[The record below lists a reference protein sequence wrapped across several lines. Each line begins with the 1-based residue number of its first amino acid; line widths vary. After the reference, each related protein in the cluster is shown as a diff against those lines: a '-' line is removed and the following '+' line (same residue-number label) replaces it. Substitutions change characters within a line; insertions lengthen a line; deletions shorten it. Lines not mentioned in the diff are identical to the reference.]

1 MKDNL
6 QDLIQ
11 HTHGLGNIDLIKIVG
26 TQTSTEMFAVAE
38 DKSVIVSGSFK
49 NPISDFDGTFGM
61 PNLGKLKTILG
72 FDEYDDSSIINVT
85 RQSNGTDPSVPS
97 AIHFETKTKDFI
109 NDYRLMAK
117 AVVDDKVKTVSFKG
131 ATWNVEFEPTISGIM
146 RLKKQ
151 AQANSEEGHFA
162 MQTVNG
168 DLRILFGD
176 PSTHS
181 GNFVFYPQV
190 TGKLA
195 KAWLWPV
202 KVFLAIMDLPGDKIV
217 RISDQGATEITVD
230 SGLASYQYLLPAQV
244 K

>member
-26 TQTSTEMFAVAE
+26 TQISTEMYAVSE
-38 DKSVIVSGSFK
+38 DKSVLLFGNFK
-49 NPISDFDGTFGM
+49 NPISEFDGTFGM

-72 FDEYDDSSIINVT
+72 FDEYDNSSIINVT

-109 NDYRLMAK
+109 NDYRLMSK
-117 AVVDDKVKTVSFKG
+117 AIIEEKVKPPTFKG
-131 ATWNVEFEPTISGIM
+131 AQWNLEFEPTIAGIL

-151 AQANSEEGHFA
+151 AQANSEEQNFV
-162 MQTVNG
+162 TKTDNG
-168 DLRILFGD
+168 DLKIYFGD

-181 GNFVFYPQV
+181 GNFVFQPNI
-190 TGKLA
+190 TGTLSRQ
-195 KAWLWPV
+195 WQWPV
-202 KVFLAIMDLPGDKIV
+202 KVFLALMDLLGDKIV
-217 RISDQGATEITVD
+217 RISDQGVAEITVD
-230 SGLASYQYLLPAQV
+230 SGIATYQYLLPAQV

>member
-11 HTHGLGNIDLIKIVG
+11 HTNGLGNVDLIKIVG
-26 TQTSTEMFAVAE
+26 TQTSTEMYAVTE
-38 DKSVIVSGSFK
+38 DKSVFLFGNFK
-49 NPISDFDGTFGM
+49 NPITEFEGTFGM

-85 RQSNGTDPSVPS
+85 RQSNVPS
-97 AIHFETKTKDFI
+97 AIHFETKNKDFI

-117 AVVDDKVKTVSFKG
+117 AIIEEKIKGPSFKG
-131 ATWNVEFEPTISGIM
+131 AIWNVEFEPTIAGIM

-151 AQANSEEGHFA
+151 SQAHSEETHFA

-168 DLRILFGD
+168 DLRISFGD

-181 GNFVFYPQV
+181 GNFVFYPQI

-202 KVFLAIMDLPGDKIV
+202 KVFLAIMDLPGDKKV
-217 RISDQGATEITVD
+217 RVSDQGATEIMVD
-230 SGLASYQYLLPAQV
+230 SGLASYQFLLPAHV

>member
-11 HTHGLGNIDLIKIVG
+11 YTHGLGVIELIKVNG
-26 TQTSTEMFAVAE
+26 TDKQTVISAIAE
-38 DKSVIVSGSFK
+38 DKSVVVEGTFK
-49 NPISDFDGTFGM
+49 TPSADFIGTFGM

-72 FDEYDDSSIINVT
+72 FDDYDEHAKISVT
-85 RQSNGTDPSVPS
+85 QNKDGVPS
-97 AIHFETKTKDFI
+97 AIHFETKAGDFV

-117 AVVDDKVKTVSFKG
+117 AVVEEKVKNVTFKG
-131 ATWNVEFEPTISGIM
+131 AKWDVEFEPTVAGIM

-151 AQANSEEGHFA
+151 AQANSEENNF
-162 MQTVNG
+162 TTKTDKG
-168 DLRILFGD
+168 DLKIYFGD

-181 GNFVFYPQV
+181 GNFVFQPSV
-190 TGKLA
+190 SGSLSR
-195 KAWLWPV
+195 AWQWPV
-202 KVFLAIMDLPGDKIV
+202 KVFLAIMDLPGEKTV

-230 SGLASYQYLLPAQV
+230 SGLATYRYLLPAQA

>member
-11 HTHGLGNIDLIKIVG
+11 YTHGLGVIELIKVVG
-26 TQTSTEMFAVAE
+26 SNSQITISAIAE
-38 DKSVIVSGSFK
+38 DKSVVVEGTFHTPSTEFV
-49 NPISDFDGTFGM
+49 GTFGM

-72 FDEYDDSSIINVT
+72 FDDYDEHAKINMI
-85 RQSNGTDPSVPS
+85 RNKDDVPT
-97 AIHFETKTKDFI
+97 AIHFETKASDFV

-117 AVVDDKVKTVSFKG
+117 AVVEEKVKNVTFKG
-131 ATWNVEFEPTISGIM
+131 AKWDVEFEPTVAGIM

-151 AQANSEEGHFA
+151 AQANSEENNF
-162 MQTVNG
+162 TTKTDKG
-168 DLRILFGD
+168 DLKIYFGD

-181 GNFVFYPQV
+181 GNFVFHSGV
-190 TGKLA
+190 TGTLSR
-195 KAWLWPV
+195 AWQWPV
-202 KVFLAIMDLPGDKIV
+202 KVFLAIMDLPGEKTV

-230 SGLASYQYLLPAQV
+230 SGLATYRYLLPAQA